1 MTLDARGLEITYDHH
16 YFCFKQKYK
25 PMQIVNIE
33 AETFTEMISALQS
46 LKNKMEKLQEV
57 YSEKKMDE
65 WLDNREVCMIL
76 GISLRTLQSL
86 RSNGTLSFTQIDR
99 KVYYRKQ
106 DVISLLET
114 IKNKK

>member
-1 MTLDARGLEITYDHH
+1 MTIIIFALN
-16 YFCFKQKYK
+16 KKYK

-33 AETFTEMISALQS
+33 AGTFTEMISALQS
-46 LKNKMEKLQEV
+46 LKNKMGKLQEV

-99 KVYYRKQ
+99 KVYYDKQ

>member
-1 MTLDARGLEITYDHH
+1 MTLGARGLEITYDHH
-16 YFCFKQKYK
+16 YFALNKKYK

-33 AETFTEMISALQS
+33 AGTFTEMISALQS
-46 LKNKMEKLQEV
+46 LKNKMGKLQEV

-99 KVYYRKQ
+99 KVYYHTQ

>member
-1 MTLDARGLEITYDHH
+1 MG
-16 YFCFKQKYK
+16 
-25 PMQIVNIE
+25 
-33 AETFTEMISALQS
+33 
-46 LKNKMEKLQEV
+46 KLQEV

-99 KVYYRKQ
+99 KVYYHKQ

-114 IKNKK
+114 IKNKNKVWEKSLCAQTWRLSYSLKK

>member
-1 MTLDARGLEITYDHH
+1 
-16 YFCFKQKYK
+16 
-25 PMQIVNIE
+25 MQIVNIE
-33 AETFTEMISALQS
+33 AGTFTEMVSALQS

-65 WLDNREVCMIL
+65 WLDNREVCMI
-76 GISLRTLQSL
+76 QSL

-99 KVYYRKQ
+99 KVYYRKR

>member
-1 MTLDARGLEITYDHH
+1 MTIIIFALN
-16 YFCFKQKYK
+16 KKYK

-33 AETFTEMISALQS
+33 AGTFTEMISALQS
-46 LKNKMEKLQEV
+46 LKNKMGKLQEV

-99 KVYYRKQ
+99 KVYYHKQ

>member
-1 MTLDARGLEITYDHH
+1 
-16 YFCFKQKYK
+16 
-25 PMQIVNIE
+25 MQIVNIE
-33 AETFTEMISALQS
+33 AGTFTEMVSALQS

-86 RSNGTLSFTQIDR
+86 RSNGTLSFTQIIIGNHQ
-99 KVYYRKQ
+99 KQ
-106 DVISLLET
+106 KIRYG
-114 IKNKK
+114 KNHYAHRHGGCLIL

>member
-1 MTLDARGLEITYDHH
+1 MG
-16 YFCFKQKYK
+16 
-25 PMQIVNIE
+25 
-33 AETFTEMISALQS
+33 
-46 LKNKMEKLQEV
+46 KLQEV

-99 KVYYRKQ
+99 KVYYHKQ

-114 IKNKK
+114 IKNKNKVWENHYAHKHGGCLIL

>member
-1 MTLDARGLEITYDHH
+1 
-16 YFCFKQKYK
+16 
-25 PMQIVNIE
+25 MQIVNIE
-33 AETFTEMISALQS
+33 AGTFTEMISALQS
-46 LKNKMEKLQEV
+46 LKNKMGKLQEV

-99 KVYYRKQ
+99 KVYYHKQ